1 MRHLRSLI
9 AALAVLA
16 LGAGIAAAH
25 PMPAA
30 SDFGLS
36 TASSA
41 SGMTLPMDDPATLRD
56 AQQQADVN
64 VNAVPDATPSS
75 DTHGAAVSSAAQSP
89 TPDGYANHGQY
100 VRSVATG
107 WGQQT
112 ASQHRANPSAA
123 PSDEPVDPV
132 DTSHP
137 KGPLQH

>member
-36 TASSA
+36 TAGSA
-41 SGMTLPMDDPATLRD
+41 SGMTLPMDELATLRD

-64 VNAVPDATPSS
+64 VVPDATPSS